1 MVHRTH
7 KNRDKSIHVIMSSL
21 LGLVKIVILS
31 LANKREV
38 TFCDNIR
45 KLNYPTVRFKGRT
58 ITWLSLLIT
67 FVPHIPCSIG
77 LQVQHF

>member
-7 KNRDKSIHVIMSSL
+7 KNRDKRIHVIMSSL

-31 LANKREV
+31 LANKREI

-45 KLNYPTVRFKGRT
+45 
-58 ITWLSLLIT
+58 
-67 FVPHIPCSIG
+67 
-77 LQVQHF
+77 

>member
-1 MVHRTH
+1 MMVHRTH

-31 LANKREV
+31 LPNKREV

-45 KLNYPTVRFKGRT
+45 
-58 ITWLSLLIT
+58 
-67 FVPHIPCSIG
+67 
-77 LQVQHF
+77 